1 MEFHMKI
8 VLLLIVE
15 QSSVLFHAP
24 EPTKSL
30 HAGIDYKKIMAE
42 DSLSDE
48 ELFLQCFLQIP
59 TVQNGENPAL
69 LLLQISGST
78 GYLEPAFFN
87 WLSSALFIHI
97 TLNVHELEYACSSPT
112 DFEETST
119 CSSHTQEASTSY
131 SITKSHSTVLTSTKK
146 ISLHENVENFLLEHC
161 QFLSCLVLE
170 VEIGSFCAVVPQS
183 SWSVKYADGLP
194 VLYSWQQAQLNGHLN
209 GACVFCLPDIS
220 VKNNSSVGSYL
231 MSDEFA
237 ELFVR
242 YEINDCDNKSEDCF
256 PWILQLNSCSVYT
269 VEQNNKTK
277 YNFLLC
283 PTTFSATIALLLKSN
298 PNQVALCIHMDS
310 KYVHFNFSI
319 LQAEL
324 LVHCFN
330 LVSAVVTFTE
340 RLKSWINYFQLIMP
354 DVPDY
359 RACYSELNPMDISF
373 KQKKPSGYSQCK
385 KTSDSEAKL
394 QNLEENK
401 PSQRLTLWAQLTL
414 SKLCFIILG
423 RLSSSCNYD
432 DFKIQFDTEEI
443 VSSID
448 IQEIYSKMKIK
459 LSSLNINCFVKKS
472 ESHSWEPGPYEG
484 KVIFCSNMISK
495 NKSKMATN
503 SSNLGHSLMKPDNQ
517 PFLVATYT
525 KALHSNVKEKLS
537 SAVKQIY
544 LPENCTLN
552 KDLLKENIKSEN
564 KEVEVLLLQ
573 LDYVTLTSQ
582 VENPLPR
589 IILNSDIYANALN
602 SKTITLPGAAVEDR
616 QYQMDIC
623 GLMLGSISGPNI
635 ICQSDLK
642 KDFVS
647 HYPLTMGEN
656 PALEWNIGAI
666 PENRNLA
673 KDSVMIIPIVSPLNI
688 RIVIAPA
695 IVYQSI
701 NKDTESEKILVAGI
715 SSEVSITSEVCLYLS
730 IHGTCFMYS
739 LLKNNLDFLLG
750 ILNNSEYFGIHNKDS
765 PAPTRTCRNYKSL
778 DSTSSSPIISPDSS
792 NFQMK
797 SNSEDISDKY
807 NFMPFELLITAG
819 TISVMLFYYDDCH
832 KSVDDNIL
840 SQKFED
846 FGVQNVQL

>member
-1 MEFHMKI
+1 
-8 VLLLIVE
+8 
-15 QSSVLFHAP
+15 
-24 EPTKSL
+24 
-30 HAGIDYKKIMAE
+30 
-42 DSLSDE
+42 
-48 ELFLQCFLQIP
+48 
-59 TVQNGENPAL
+59 
-69 LLLQISGST
+69 
-78 GYLEPAFFN
+78 
-87 WLSSALFIHI
+87 
-97 TLNVHELEYACSSPT
+97 
-112 DFEETST
+112 
-119 CSSHTQEASTSY
+119 
-131 SITKSHSTVLTSTKK
+131 
-146 ISLHENVENFLLEHC
+146 
-161 QFLSCLVLE
+161 
-170 VEIGSFCAVVPQS
+170 
-183 SWSVKYADGLP
+183 
-194 VLYSWQQAQLNGHLN
+194 
-209 GACVFCLPDIS
+209 
-220 VKNNSSVGSYL
+220 
-231 MSDEFA
+231 
-237 ELFVR
+237 
-242 YEINDCDNKSEDCF
+242 
-256 PWILQLNSCSVYT
+256 
-269 VEQNNKTK
+269 
-277 YNFLLC
+277 
-283 PTTFSATIALLLKSN
+283 
-298 PNQVALCIHMDS
+298 
-310 KYVHFNFSI
+310 
-319 LQAEL
+319 
-324 LVHCFN
+324 
-330 LVSAVVTFTE
+330 
-340 RLKSWINYFQLIMP
+340 MP

-359 RACYSELNPMDISF
+359 RACYSELNPMDMSF

-401 PSQRLTLWAQLTL
+401 PSQKLTLWAQLTL
-414 SKLCFIILG
+414 SKLCIIILG

-517 PFLVATYT
+517 SFLVATYT

-537 SAVKQIY
+537 SAVKQK
-544 LPENCTLN
+544 TL
-552 KDLLKENIKSEN
+552 KVKN

-715 SSEVSITSEVCLYLS
+715 SSEVSITSEVCLYL
-730 IHGTCFMYS
+730 
-739 LLKNNLDFLLG
+739 K
-750 ILNNSEYFGIHNKDS
+750 S

-778 DSTSSSPIISPDSS
+778 DSTPSSPIISPDSS

-797 SNSEDISDKY
+797 RNSEDISDKY

-846 FGVQNVQL
+846 FGVPKCSTLNFDAGHPNSVCSMAIDYKKTAISSLISLNPFLCITITQPHSYLLCHPSSQKFEASCFDLQLNWSSADHVIERPFNSCTPMNDDFIYALLETKPGEPHPKTGIPPAFLTVTCSDIFSNQVCVKISVERPMKLNFRTSMGKAIITFLQCFQEKFTKIHSFMDYKFSSSSEKDVSGMMNV